1 MENEKTVA
9 QEWEERLSEC
19 CAGFEYGAAP
29 AEYRLTPE
37 SRAAIAEEL
46 YERMSRNDMIRRNS
60 ALVAAGIMP
69 M

>member
-1 MENEKTVA
+1 MGIEKTVA

-19 CAGFEYGAAP
+19 CAVFEYGAAP
-29 AEYRLTPE
+29 AEYRLTSE

-46 YERMSRNDMIRRNS
+46 YKRMSRNEMIRRNS
-60 ALVAAGIMP
+60 ALTAAGVMP

>member
-1 MENEKTVA
+1 MENEKTAA

-19 CAGFEYGAAP
+19 CAGFEYGTAP
-29 AEYRLTPE
+29 AEYRLTSE

-46 YERMSRNDMIRRNS
+46 YERMSRNETIRRNS
-60 ALVAAGIMP
+60 ALTAAGIMP